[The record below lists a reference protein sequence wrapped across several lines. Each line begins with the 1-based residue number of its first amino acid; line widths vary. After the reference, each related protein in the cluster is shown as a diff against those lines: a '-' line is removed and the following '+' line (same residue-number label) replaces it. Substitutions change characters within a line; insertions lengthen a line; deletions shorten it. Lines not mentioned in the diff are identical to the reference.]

1 MDRTVYLRR
10 IKQHLQTAYLLS
22 EEKTESMLPIFFA
35 TLREHMNRLAHLAA
49 DGDMEQL
56 AKASHAVK
64 GALLNI
70 GLMDLAETAHTLET
84 QSKNGN
90 HAFDYRALIAELQYT
105 LTRFDDGI

>member
-1 MDRTVYLRR
+1 MDRTAYLRR

-70 GLMDLAETAHTLET
+70 GLMDLAEPPTPW
-84 QSKNGN
+84 K
-90 HAFDYRALIAELQYT
+90 YRAKTAIMP
-105 LTRFDDGI
+105 LTTAP